1 MSFDPG
7 CILLSLI
14 SPIITVKVLVPDIE
28 GVPVSLI
35 TIGIKYSFCCSLL
48 NESKEE
54 TMAIPSPFAPSE
66 TKEKKPAVGY
76 RSELYIRP
84 AKRPTTTPRVGDTIV
99 VRVHT
104 THCYRS
110 QL

>member
-14 SPIITVKVLVPDIE
+14 SPIITVKVLVPDID

-48 NESKEE
+48 NDSNEE

-66 TKEKKPAVGY
+66 TKETPARY
-76 RSELYIRP
+76 REQLYP
-84 AKRPTTTPRVGDTIV
+84 PG
-99 VRVHT
+99 
-104 THCYRS
+104 
-110 QL
+110 